1 MSTSKMVYKS
11 NVYITLLVCWLALV
25 LIGKFIKRAY
35 LLPYR
40 YQFHAFTYMIC
51 LVVEMNL
58 FFTELFLPTLSFW
71 GIVALYFFIFISGY
85 TIHGFKIKEL
95 RKRLYNQ
102 STHQLSDKIAGKI
115 AIYGQGIWM
124 LELLSVLY

>member
-40 YQFHAFTYMIC
+40 YQFHAFTYMIMIC

-85 TIHGFKIKEL
+85 TWHG
-95 RKRLYNQ
+95 
-102 STHQLSDKIAGKI
+102 LSLIL
-115 AIYGQGIWM
+115 Q
-124 LELLSVLY
+124 